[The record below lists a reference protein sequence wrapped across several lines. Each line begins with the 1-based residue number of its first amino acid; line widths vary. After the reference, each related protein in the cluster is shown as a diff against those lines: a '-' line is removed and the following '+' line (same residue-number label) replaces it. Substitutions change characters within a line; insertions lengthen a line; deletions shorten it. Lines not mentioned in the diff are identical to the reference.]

1 MRIYLVNLARR
12 PDRLAAMQAMAGRLG
27 LSLTRI
33 EAVDAARA
41 PAAEIDRFFAANG
54 PLGEI
59 PPGDKC
65 CALSHRIFW
74 QQLVDSGAAYA
85 AVLEDDA
92 VLTSSAPRFLKDARW
107 IPPGVDLVKLEH
119 YGPRGQGILVSDFQG
134 VAEGFQL
141 ARLRSRHTGTGGYV
155 LSRRGAEKLLALPRF
170 NLPVDHL
177 LFNPNNS
184 PLFKALAP
192 RQLIPAVLRQQD
204 FIGERS
210 DIETF
215 RKGLR
220 KLSPTLVRRELKRF
234 AYDLR
239 LVPQQLAAAL
249 AGRAR
254 FIRIATEAGPSP
266 NCPSQDC

>member
-27 LSLTRI
+27 LSLNRI
-33 EAVDAARA
+33 EAVDAASA
-41 PAAEIDRFFAANG
+41 PLAEMDRYFAQGG

-59 PPGDKC
+59 PPGDKGC
-65 CALSHRIFW
+65 LLSHRLFW
-74 QQLVDSGAAYA
+74 QSLVNSGDDYA

-92 VLTSSAPRFLKDARW
+92 VLTASAPHFLKDSHW
-107 IPPGVDLVKLEH
+107 IPPDVELVKLEH
-119 YGPRGQGILVSDFQG
+119 YGPRGQGILVSDFTR
-134 VAEGFQL
+134 VRDHFQL
-141 ARLRSRHTGTGGYV
+141 ARLRSRHTGTGGYII
-155 LSRRGAEKLLALPRF
+155 SRRGAEKLLAMEKF

-184 PLFKALAP
+184 PVFALLAP

-204 FIGERS
+204 FIGEKS

-220 KLSPTLVRRELKRF
+220 KLDWTYAKRELVRF
-234 AYDLR
+234 GYDLR
-239 LVPQQLAAAL
+239 LVPQQLALAL
-249 AGRAR
+249 TGRAK
-254 FIRIATEAGPSP
+254 FVRIGTE
-266 NCPSQDC
+266 D